1 MISSNKRNFF
11 NTKNTHLRY
20 CHRQYV
26 KRWKG
31 PFNLRHK
38 MKCLNMVVNIQCKYL
53 NNCFSKSL
61 TFCVIKSENNTTT
74 TTTTTKITSIV
85 IGILCG
91 TKKCYTTL
99 NEIDCNNNKNHH
111 KTNFSNWYI
120 NWKKYWCCCF
130 SYTNASK

>member
-1 MISSNKRNFF
+1 MISSNKRNFCK
-11 NTKNTHLRY
+11 TKNTHLRY

-74 TTTTTKITSIV
+74 TTTKITSIV

-91 TKKCYTTL
+91 TKNVTQHWMKSIATTTTTTKQIFP
-99 NEIDCNNNKNHH
+99 IDISIGRNIGVVV
-111 KTNFSNWYI
+111 FRIRMQASN
-120 NWKKYWCCCF
+120 
-130 SYTNASK
+130 